1 MSGKIIITAGG
12 TAGHIYPAQAIIEH
26 MKEYMPDI
34 KILYIGTRSGMEN
47 RLVPP
52 LGTGF
57 KKIRASGFSAS
68 RNPLKK
74 VLIYLRFFFNLAA
87 GLLQSLAIL
96 NKYKPDYV
104 LGMGGYVCAPVFIA
118 AILLRKKIAI
128 HEQNVIPGRLNRIFA
143 KYAKYI
149 FLSFDDSRHY
159 FIKGK
164 KYLSGRMVIS
174 GDPVR
179 KQVREFLKLEPDY
192 TKWGLKSGRFTVT
205 VFGGSLGAE
214 KINESA
220 IELYKIFRQESGL
233 QFLLICGNRFFES
246 YCKKLDGLQTVKD
259 SIIFRIYP
267 YIEEMASIY
276 RISDL
281 IISRAGA
288 TTIAELAATG
298 IPAILV
304 PYPQAIENHQY
315 FNAEQL
321 VKNKKAVLISDDK
334 LSGEALSGIITGLLE
349 KTGSKYRLM
358 KDAATGINKLDS
370 AEIIVNTLFSER

>member
-1 MSGKIIITAGG
+1 MFRKIIITAGG

-26 MKEYMPDI
+26 MKENMPGI
-34 KILYIGTRSGMEN
+34 EILYIGTMSGMEN
-47 RLVPP
+47 RLIPP

-57 KKIRASGFSAS
+57 KKIRASGFSAG

-74 VLIYLRFFFNLAA
+74 IFIYLKFFFNLAA

-104 LGMGGYVCAPVFIA
+104 LGMGGYVCAPVFVS

-143 KYAKYI
+143 KYAEYI

-159 FIKGK
+159 FTKGK
-164 KYLSGRMVIS
+164 KYLPGRMVIS

-179 KQVREFLKLEPDY
+179 KQVREFSKLEPDFI
-192 TKWGLKSGRFTVT
+192 KWGLKSGRFTVT

-220 IELYKIFRQESGL
+220 IELYKIFRQDSRL

-246 YCKKLDGLQTVKD
+246 YSKKLGGLQTGED
-259 SIIFRIYP
+259 SIVFRIYP

-288 TTIAELAATG
+288 TTIAELAITG

-304 PYPQAIENHQY
+304 PYPRAIENHQY
-315 FNAEQL
+315 FNAGCL

-334 LSGEALSGIITGLLE
+334 LNGEALSGIITGMLE
-349 KTGSKYRLM
+349 NGGSKYRQM
-358 KDAATGINKLDS
+358 KDASPGIKKLDS
-370 AEIIVNTLFSER
+370 AEIIVNTLFAER